1 MAVSNSHTW
10 PLVSATQ
17 DTSANS
23 RTPLQDS
30 GTLQLIAGQTVNPP
44 ETLNVNSTVG
54 RHNYSLCSFLSPC
67 NFLIPVF
74 YIFYTVLSCFLN
86 RAVPDFASGS
96 GQNLAVFLNPAKIRL
111 RRIFRRSRIFGRI
124 RKTVRNGIFISNNKP
139 CSKSFITR
147 SCQMQH

>member
-1 MAVSNSHTW
+1 MRGLSAGVICLLTGSASTYVSAPSTQWICWRRLPIVSAAKCPLYPLCMAVSNSHTW

-74 YIFYTVLSCFLN
+74 YIFYTVLPCFLN

-96 GQNLAVFLNPAKIRL
+96 GWNPAVFLN
-111 RRIFRRSRIFGRI
+111 
-124 RKTVRNGIFISNNKP
+124 
-139 CSKSFITR
+139 
-147 SCQMQH
+147 